1 MKINVNEIKRFY
13 EDNIKGDMYKDCK
26 ISILSNAKKIKMGA
40 VSLTIKVENG
50 EGNESHAVIT
60 SLYILSKKDKVC
72 VLFTNNY
79 TNEILFS
86 NMSENAI
93 EISKKYVLNYIER
106 STKKMLGIEIV
117 DEEKTV

>member
-26 ISILSNAKKIKMGA
+26 VSILSNAKKIKMGV
-40 VSLTIKVENG
+40 VSLTIRVENG
-50 EGNESHAVIT
+50 EGNAVIT

-117 DEEKTV
+117 DEEKTA